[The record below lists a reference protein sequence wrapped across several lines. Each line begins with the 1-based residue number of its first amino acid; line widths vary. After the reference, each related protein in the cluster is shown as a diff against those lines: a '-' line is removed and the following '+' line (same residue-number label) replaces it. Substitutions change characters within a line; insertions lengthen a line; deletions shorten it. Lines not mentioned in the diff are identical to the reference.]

1 VRKEESSLK
10 RPIVK
15 NAKLILVEDN
25 PVLSRMIP
33 LQMTKYGY
41 EVVSVFSR
49 GEDALKKSAELQFDL
64 ILMDIDLGGAMDGVT
79 AAQALQRTKDVPV
92 VFITS
97 HDDKEMRGRTQS
109 IRFSTCLAKPFT
121 EREVAL
127 TIELSL
133 QRARYEREREVL
145 VKKIESL
152 QQRLPNG

>member
-1 VRKEESSLK
+1 M
-10 RPIVK
+10 K

-41 EVVSVFSR
+41 EVVSVFNC
-49 GEDALKKSAELQFDL
+49 GEEALKKSAELQFNL
-64 ILMDIDLGGAMDGVT
+64 ILMDIDLGGAMDGVA

-97 HDDKEMRGRTQS
+97 HDREEMRERTQS
-109 IRFSTCLAKPFT
+109 IRLSTCLAKPFT
-121 EREVAL
+121 EREIAL

-133 QRARYEREREVL
+133 ERARHEREREKL
-145 VKKIESL
+145 LKKIETL
-152 QQRLPNG
+152 QQQRLPNG